1 MAMDISGLNK
11 AILNTQK
18 KLGENVDKT
27 DNILSRL
34 DAIEKLLKGITND
47 TSTDVSIPN
56 LALRVNALDE
66 KKPDIGIA
74 RVNIEDISSISENYP
89 VGTLIA
95 INDPVNNTDSILGG
109 LHLYCGENNETNEL
123 MFSKLANEQD
133 IQHLNHYIHQINSY
147 TDKTSIYIGG
157 KSYDIN
163 WKILQY
169 SDNTVICYGQF
180 SFLDDVSYTWVS
192 STYSNLPV
200 LFTNIPHINVEL
212 INGGIRNPSDS
223 SDCSNTYGEVNVTNI
238 TESKFGIFVYDPKR
252 LTNRTVQIE
261 LYGEQVQA
269 D

>member
-11 AILNTQK
+11 AVLNTQK
-18 KLGENVDKT
+18 RLSESVDRIKDILARLSNVES
-27 DNILSRL
+27 ILEDIS
-34 DAIEKLLKGITND
+34 DD
-47 TSTDVSIPN
+47 TSTDVSISS

-89 VGTLIA
+89 VGTLVA
-95 INDPVNNTDSILGG
+95 INDPVDNNNLILSG
-109 LHLYCGENNETNEL
+109 LHLYCGENDETNEL
-123 MFSKLANEQD
+123 IFSKLADEQD

-169 SDNTVICYGQF
+169 SDNTVRCYGKF
-180 SFLDDVSYTWVS
+180 RFLDDISYTWAS

-200 LFTNIPHINVEL
+200 LFTNIPYISVEL
-212 INGGIRNPSDS
+212 INGGIRTPSDS
-223 SDCSNTYGEVNVTNI
+223 SDCSNTYGEVKVTNI